1 MTKQVSESKIIEAIK
16 LVEAGMTVKEV
27 CRQEGISPATYFKWK
42 AKFGGMEVSDVKKM
56 RQLEDENRRLK
67 NMVAG
72 LMLEN
77 DAIKGVLQ
85 KKW

>member
-77 DAIKGVLQ
+77 EAIKGVLQ

>member
-1 MTKQVSESKIIEAIK
+1 MTKRVSESKIIEAIK
-16 LVEAGMTVKEV
+16 LVDAGMTVKEV

-56 RQLEDENRRLK
+56 RRIEDENRRLK

>member
-1 MTKQVSESKIIEAIK
+1 MTKRVSESKIIEVIK

-27 CRQEGISPATYFKWK
+27 CRKEGISPATYYKWK

-56 RQLEDENRRLK
+56 RCIEDENRRLK

-77 DAIKGVLQ
+77 EAIKGVLQ

>member
-27 CRQEGISPATYFKWK
+27 CRQQGISPATYFKWK
-42 AKFGGMEVSDVKKM
+42 AKFGGMEISSVKKM

-77 DAIKGVLQ
+77 EAIKGVLQ

>member
-1 MTKQVSESKIIEAIK
+1 MTKRVSESKIIAVIK

-27 CRQEGISPATYFKWK
+27 CRQEGISPATYYKWK

-56 RQLEDENRRLK
+56 RCIEDENRRLK
-67 NMVAG
+67 HMVAG

-77 DAIKGVLQ
+77 EAIKGVLQ

>member
-1 MTKQVSESKIIEAIK
+1 MTKRVSESKIIEAIK

-42 AKFGGMEVSDVKKM
+42 AKFGGMEVSSVKKM

>member
-42 AKFGGMEVSDVKKM
+42 AKFGGMEVSSVKKM

-77 DAIKGVLQ
+77 EAIKGVLK

>member
-42 AKFGGMEVSDVKKM
+42 AKFGGMEVSSVKKM

-77 DAIKGVLQ
+77 EAIKGVLQ

>member
-1 MTKQVSESKIIEAIK
+1 MTKRVSESKIIEIINR
-16 LVEAGMTVKEV
+16 VDAGMTVTEV
-27 CRQEGISPATYFKWK
+27 CRQEGISPATYYKWK
-42 AKFGGMEVSDVKKM
+42 GKFGGMEVSDIKRM
-56 RQLEDENRRLK
+56 RQIEDENRRLK

>member
-42 AKFGGMEVSDVKKM
+42 AKFGGMEVSSVKKM

-72 LMLEN
+72 LMLEKE
-77 DAIKGVLQ
+77 AVKGVLQ

>member
-1 MTKQVSESKIIEAIK
+1 MTKRVSEPKIIEVIK
-16 LVEAGMTVKEV
+16 RVEAGMTVTDV
-27 CRQEGISPATYFKWK
+27 CRQEGISPATYYKWK
-42 AKFGGMEVSDVKKM
+42 GKFGGMEVSDVKRM
-56 RQLEDENRRLK
+56 RQIEDENRRLK